1 MTRNVIAV
9 VLLCAACCAAGY
21 VRGFGIAETRGRAL
35 LAEQAEASASERE
48 ALAVAMAEAERLA
61 RQRLEAE
68 AERAAAIA
76 GELSE
81 TRNRLAAERQA
92 FTRRMARV
100 AEDASRHCAGLSAG
114 WVLLYNEALGLAPA
128 APEASAPAAGI
139 GAPAGSASATDAG
152 VRSGASVMVSPE
164 DLLAHARD
172 YGGYCRNLR
181 AQAEALLAVE
191 KGRGG
196 QAMTQAALQ
205 FDAHTLLLGLLG
217 MVCGFLACWGTRLE
231 QRVDEL
237 KARQCL
243 LAEEMHKS
251 YVPREDCRERTAQIL
266 GGLERADEKLDRIA
280 DAIRTGGR

>member
-68 AERAAAIA
+68 AERAIA

-100 AEDASRHCAGLSAG
+100 AEDASRYCAGLSAG
-114 WVLLYNEALGLAPA
+114 WVRLYNEALGLAPA

-191 KGRGG
+191 KGRE
-196 QAMTQAALQ
+196 
-205 FDAHTLLLGLLG
+205 
-217 MVCGFLACWGTRLE
+217 VR
-231 QRVDEL
+231 
-237 KARQCL
+237 
-243 LAEEMHKS
+243 
-251 YVPREDCRERTAQIL
+251 P
-266 GGLERADEKLDRIA
+266 
-280 DAIRTGGR
+280 